1 MNSDLLYFMQ
11 LVSCIFTQSNAHTHP
26 LWPQRILTVQLLTQ
40 QLVLHRTPQ
49 RLVAEAEEAVGF
61 LLDPVLGGIAEG
73 CPVHRGHFLVVPV
86 AQHVQN
92 LEQFIL
98 SQPAV

>member
-1 MNSDLLYFMQ
+1 MSPPFGPRAFSR
-11 LVSCIFTQSNAHTHP
+11 VRF
-26 LWPQRILTVQLLTQ
+26 LTQ
-40 QLVLHRTPQ
+40 QLVLHSAPQ
-49 RLVAEAEEAVGF
+49 RLVPEAEEAIGF
-61 LLDPVLGGIAEG
+61 LLDPVLGSIAEG

-86 AQHVQN
+86 AQQVQK

>member
-1 MNSDLLYFMQ
+1 MPF
-11 LVSCIFTQSNAHTHP
+11 
-26 LWPQRILTVQLLTQ
+26 LTE

-49 RLVAEAEEAVGF
+49 GLVPEAEEAVGF

-73 CPVHRGHFLVVPV
+73 CPVHGGHFLVVPV
-86 AQHVQN
+86 AQQVQK
-92 LEQFIL
+92 LEQFVL

>member
-1 MNSDLLYFMQ
+1 MQ
-11 LVSCIFTQSNAHTHP
+11 LVSCTFTQSFP
-26 LWPQRILTVQLLTQ
+26 REKCRTVPPFGPRAFSRVRLLTE

-49 RLVAEAEEAVGF
+49 GLVPEAEEAVGF

-86 AQHVQN
+86 AQQVQK
-92 LEQFIL
+92 LEQFVL

>member
-1 MNSDLLYFMQ
+1 MLNVPS
-11 LVSCIFTQSNAHTHP
+11 
-26 LWPQRILTVQLLTQ
+26 LWPQGILTARFLTE

-49 RLVAEAEEAVGF
+49 GLVPEAEEAVGF

-86 AQHVQN
+86 AQQVQK
-92 LEQFIL
+92 LEQFVL